1 MSNET
6 TNANEVNQ
14 NNEVLENSQQEGAV
28 MEDNAKYYP
37 EQPVSTQE
45 KNTNILYGIV
55 TNCKQLNVRR
65 EAQKRADNVL
75 CVISAGDVLEI
86 HKDRSTNA
94 WFYVT
99 TADSIAGYCM
109 KEFVAVEQ

>member
-1 MSNET
+1 
-6 TNANEVNQ
+6 
-14 NNEVLENSQQEGAV
+14 

-45 KNTNILYGIV
+45 KNTSILYGIV

-86 HKDRSTNA
+86 HKDRS

-99 TADSIAGYCM
+99 TVDGVDGYCM

>member
-28 MEDNAKYYP
+28 MENNAKYYP
-37 EQPVSTQE
+37 KQPVSTQE
-45 KNTNILYGIV
+45 KNTSILYGIV

-75 CVISAGDVLEI
+75 CVISAGDVLEMLQLHLGTPKSEVFCI
-86 HKDRSTNA
+86 FD
-94 WFYVT
+94 
-99 TADSIAGYCM
+99 
-109 KEFVAVEQ
+109 

>member
-6 TNANEVNQ
+6 NNANEVSQ
-14 NNEVLENSQQEGAV
+14 KNEVFENSQQRA
-28 MEDNAKYYP
+28 A
-37 EQPVSTQE
+37 EQSASIQENIQGVVS
-45 KNTNILYGIV
+45 
-55 TNCKQLNVRR
+55 NCKKLNVRK

-75 CVISAGDVLEI
+75 CIVSAGDVLTIE
-86 HKDRSTNA
+86 KDRSTNA

-99 TADSIAGYCM
+99 TADGISGYCM

>member
-1 MSNET
+1 MGNET
-6 TNANEVNQ
+6 NNANEVNQ
-14 NNEVLENSQQEGAV
+14 KNETFENDQQGAT

-37 EQPVSTQE
+37 EQPASTPE
-45 KNTNILYGIV
+45 KNTNILQGVV

-65 EAQKRADNVL
+65 EAQKRVDNVL
-75 CVISAGDVLEI
+75 CIVSVGDVLTIE
-86 HKDRSTNA
+86 KDRSTNA

-99 TADSIAGYCM
+99 TADGVSGYCM

>member
-1 MSNET
+1 MGNET
-6 TNANEVNQ
+6 NNANEVNQ
-14 NNEVLENSQQEGAV
+14 KNETFENGQQGAA

-37 EQPVSTQE
+37 EQPASTPE
-45 KNTNILYGIV
+45 KNTNILQGVV

-65 EAQKRADNVL
+65 EAQKRSDNVL
-75 CVISAGDVLEI
+75 CIVSAGDALTIE
-86 HKDRSTNA
+86 KDRSTNA

-99 TADSIAGYCM
+99 TADGVSGYCM

>member
-1 MSNET
+1 MHDDVSIKVFILFGN
-6 TNANEVNQ
+6 

-45 KNTNILYGIV
+45 KNTSILYGIV

-65 EAQKRADNVL
+65 VL
-75 CVISAGDVLEI
+75 
-86 HKDRSTNA
+86 
-94 WFYVT
+94 
-99 TADSIAGYCM
+99 
-109 KEFVAVEQ
+109 

>member
-1 MSNET
+1 MGNET
-6 TNANEVNQ
+6 NNVNGVNQ
-14 NNEVLENSQQEGAV
+14 ENEEVENSQQGAV
-28 MEDNAKYYP
+28 MEDNEKHYP
-37 EQPVSTQE
+37 EQPASAQE

-75 CVISAGDVLEI
+75 CIISAGDVLEI
-86 HKDRSTNA
+86 DKDRSTNA

-99 TADSIAGYCM
+99 TADGVDGYCM
-109 KEFVAVEQ
+109 KEFVDVEQ

>member
-6 TNANEVNQ
+6 SNANEVNQ
-14 NNEVLENSQQEGAV
+14 KNETFENDQQGAV
-28 MEDNAKYYP
+28 IENNAKYYP
-37 EQPVSTQE
+37 EQPTSTPE

-65 EAQKRADNVL
+65 EAQKRTDNVL
-75 CVISAGDVLEI
+75 CIISAGDVLEI
-86 HKDRSTNA
+86 DKDRSTNA

-99 TADSIAGYCM
+99 TADGIDGYCM

>member
-6 TNANEVNQ
+6 INANEANQ
-14 NNEVLENSQQEGAV
+14 NNGMQENSQQEGAV

-37 EQPVSTQE
+37 NKPSSAPE
-45 KNTNILYGIV
+45 NNNNILYGVV

-75 CVISAGDVLEI
+75 CVVSAGDVLEI
-86 HKDRSTNA
+86 NKDRSTNA

-99 TADSIAGYCM
+99 TADSVDGYCM

>member
-6 TNANEVNQ
+6 TNANEVNH

-45 KNTNILYGIV
+45 K
-55 TNCKQLNVRR
+55 
-65 EAQKRADNVL
+65 
-75 CVISAGDVLEI
+75 
-86 HKDRSTNA
+86 DRKS
-94 WFYVT
+94 V
-99 TADSIAGYCM
+99 
-109 KEFVAVEQ
+109 V